1 MLSVLGYIHGLDRE
15 LFDVWMGF
23 VLLFLVAS
31 VIAQILWGLVRSDRF
46 GFNILYLIICQAW
59 MVVGVAY
66 FGIYIAIVL

>member
-1 MLSVLGYIHGLDRE
+1 
-15 LFDVWMGF
+15 MGF